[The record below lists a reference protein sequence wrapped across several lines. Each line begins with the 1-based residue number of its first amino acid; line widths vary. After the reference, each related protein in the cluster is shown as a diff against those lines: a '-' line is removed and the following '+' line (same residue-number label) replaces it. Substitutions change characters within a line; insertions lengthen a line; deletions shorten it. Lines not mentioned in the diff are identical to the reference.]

1 MPVTIDEQPR
11 YITTSAIKDLMKIL
25 DDEVQVV
32 STTVTNLNAF
42 VQSNSAKW
50 NEVSALSGKQDKI
63 DFELRE
69 MDDNIE
75 E

>member
-1 MPVTIDEQPR
+1 MAVSIDEQNR
-11 YITTSAIKDLMKIL
+11 YITTSALKDLMKIL
-25 DDEVQVV
+25 DNEVQVV